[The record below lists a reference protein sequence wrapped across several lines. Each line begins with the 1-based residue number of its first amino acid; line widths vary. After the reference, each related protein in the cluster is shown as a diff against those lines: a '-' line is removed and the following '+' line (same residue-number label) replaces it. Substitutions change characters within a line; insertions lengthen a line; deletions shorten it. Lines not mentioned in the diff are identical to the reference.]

1 MDLAELMK
9 LYVVELF
16 LELLLLHV
24 VISEIIN
31 IELLLD
37 LTLLHLNIP
46 LLILQLLVLCIDE
59 GHKVRVDLFI
69 PNLDEFLPGLVLFPE
84 CFQLEVKQFVSRF
97 LLGII

>member
-31 IELLLD
+31 IKLLLD
-37 LTLLHLNIP
+37 LTLLHLYIP

-59 GHKVRVDLFI
+59 GHKVRIDLFI
-69 PNLDEFLPGLVLFPE
+69 PYLDEFLPGLVLFPE

-97 LLGII
+97 LLGIV